1 MDSTNN
7 KIIKITLI
15 TLVPQSNNNG
25 LLYLIKKKYL
35 VHMSQTEINHIQSS
49 INANGVFDTSTY
61 KTSPCYIF
69 NIKKKLNNNSLK
81 VKIKIIILSALV
93 VGDKQ
98 NRKQISFDDIP
109 NEIYT
114 KNDGSVDVNIHFIMA
129 ILSNGLIHFINH
141 SCIIKL
147 RYCQYI
153 LIKNKITS
161 SDVEVI
167 NTTDYNFG
175 INQLTFNEQINKLS
189 SISIPQYYIIK
200 AEIIN

>member
-7 KIIKITLI
+7 IIKVILI

-25 LLYLIKKKYL
+25 LLYLIKKKYI
-35 VHMSQTEINHIQSS
+35 VHMSRHELNHIQSS
-49 INANGVFDTSTY
+49 INASGVFDTSTY
-61 KTSPCYIF
+61 KTSPYYLF
-69 NIKKKLNNNSLK
+69 NIKKKLNDNSLK

-114 KNDGSVDVNIHFIMA
+114 NNDGNVNVNISFIMA
-129 ILSNGLIHFINH
+129 KLSNGIIHYINR

-161 SDVEVI
+161 KSIEVI
-167 NTTDYNFG
+167 NTIDYNYG
-175 INQLTFNEQINKLS
+175 LNQLTFNEQINELS